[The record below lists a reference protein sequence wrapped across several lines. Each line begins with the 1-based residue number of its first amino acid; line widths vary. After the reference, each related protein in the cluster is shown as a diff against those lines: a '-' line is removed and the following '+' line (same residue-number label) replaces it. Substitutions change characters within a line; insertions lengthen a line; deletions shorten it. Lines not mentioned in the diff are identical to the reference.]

1 MNTFNIYVSLEGSGF
16 IGVRQASAP
25 DWLPESPEGFT
36 EGLEDIR
43 MMVVE
48 MLSKGNPDLI
58 ARISDKASELFLMS
72 SQRKHLTQS
81 LKSAER
87 VHLNIVSEVS
97 LTGQI
102 KTTPVPL
109 SSELAFIKPPLP
121 YRYFTGIFETPEST
135 IH

>member
-43 MMVVE
+43 TMVE
-48 MLSKGNPDLI
+48 MLSKGNSDLI

-87 VHLNIVSEVS
+87 DHLNIVSEIS

-109 SSELAFIKPPLP
+109 SSELAFIKSPLP